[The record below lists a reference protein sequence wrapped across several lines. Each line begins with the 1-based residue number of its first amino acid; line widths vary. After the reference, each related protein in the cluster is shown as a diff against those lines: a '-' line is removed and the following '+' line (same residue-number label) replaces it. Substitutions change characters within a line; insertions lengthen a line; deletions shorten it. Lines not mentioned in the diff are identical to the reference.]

1 MTEEVKN
8 TAENVEAVKATKKSD
23 SKAKAEVAAAKEEGR
38 KSRVEKIEHAT
49 GDFVI
54 EHL

>member
-8 TAENVEAVKATKKSD
+8 TADNAEAVKANKKAE

-38 KSRVEKIEHAT
+38 KSRVEKIEHPT